1 MCQWNEVVVVCFESM
16 LSTRISSEEY
26 SIFSSILFYS
36 GSQLVGCVLVCLFMF
51 VCGYFLWCF
60 FQRFLVPC
68 IFFPLLVMLPWF
80 ASLFSA
86 TVCQSTSILCQY
98 SLNLSSEWNICQRH
112 STTFCQLPCAT
123 TFCARCPSS
132 VAMFFL
138 VSWYRSYSAF
148 VKLQWFTKK
157 HLKCIHF
164 YSFSPERNK
173 SRWSMA
179 RVKTRLLFY
188 ASHKC
193 EAAFFLCP
201 RLTSSLSARDSDA
214 IYNCLTIM
222 TSDPAAFYTSVCL
235 GGNLQPSIFLW
246 RKTIK
251 INKWCQ
257 LTPGQGPCLYCLS
270 QPSWDTSCS
279 KLWSPTTT
287 CPSPRANQHLS
298 YWALPYLLCSF
309 LYFVLRP
316 WQCPTC
322 CTVLCV
328 SKQQELTDHSCGSAF

>member
-1 MCQWNEVVVVCFESM
+1 MV
-16 LSTRISSEEY
+16 
-26 SIFSSILFYS
+26 
-36 GSQLVGCVLVCLFMF
+36 
-51 VCGYFLWCF
+51 
-60 FQRFLVPC
+60 
-68 IFFPLLVMLPWF
+68 
-80 ASLFSA
+80 
-86 TVCQSTSILCQY
+86 
-98 SLNLSSEWNICQRH
+98 
-112 STTFCQLPCAT
+112 
-123 TFCARCPSS
+123 
-132 VAMFFL
+132 
-138 VSWYRSYSAF
+138 
-148 VKLQWFTKK
+148 
-157 HLKCIHF
+157 
-164 YSFSPERNK
+164 
-173 SRWSMA
+173 

-201 RLTSSLSARDSDA
+201 RLTSSLSVRHSDA
-214 IYNCLTIM
+214 IYNRLTIM

-246 RKTIK
+246 WKTIK

-270 QPSWDTSCS
+270 QPSWDTSCW

-328 SKQQELTDHSCGSAF
+328 SKQQELTDHSCASAF